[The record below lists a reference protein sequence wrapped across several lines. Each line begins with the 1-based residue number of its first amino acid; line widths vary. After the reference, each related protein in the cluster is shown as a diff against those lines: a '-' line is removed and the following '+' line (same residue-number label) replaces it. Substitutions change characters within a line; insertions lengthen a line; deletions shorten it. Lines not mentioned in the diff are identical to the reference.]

1 MANGRKQ
8 PSVNTPLGLR
18 VGKGPSRAEAVK
30 ITNNLNGW
38 AEVASIPVP
47 PAADTRDFNKPLGKA
62 PILLNGGVLREN
74 SNIPSVDP
82 VETTVSQ
89 GFLDKIN
96 SSVEIKENKMRTV
109 QIMWYGALLTLDCL
123 NAVYQ
128 PANSL
133 KGLDGWLMLELPILE
148 KTKAPAWTPPV
159 AQLDQNGKMH
169 IPEFDCTVDG
179 QELKCQVLNIDIH
192 DKVNNTRVF
201 IFRVSDFTE

>member
-18 VGKGPSRAEAVK
+18 AGKGPSRTEAVK
-30 ITNNLNGW
+30 ITDNLNGW

-47 PAADTRDFNKPLGKA
+47 PAADIRDFNKPLGKS

-89 GFLDKIN
+89 GFLDKID

-192 DKVNNTRVF
+192 DRVNNTRVF